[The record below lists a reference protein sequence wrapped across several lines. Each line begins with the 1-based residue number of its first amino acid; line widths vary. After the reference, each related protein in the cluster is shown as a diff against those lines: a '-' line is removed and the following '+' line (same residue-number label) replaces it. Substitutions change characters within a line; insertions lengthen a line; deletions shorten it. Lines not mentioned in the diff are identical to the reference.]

1 MKKIFSLFILF
12 LFFWSVRAAN
22 LVDIPDFFTLELGSD
37 KAEVNQELSL
47 TITAVRDWEVM
58 DNYDGVYLVSIEEN
72 WNVLWNSDVKLANWW
87 WWEFSKDGHWK
98 TVYSNW
104 IVFLRKWKFRIIVS
118 DFLDDSTIW
127 VFEVTVYA
135 DGSGIKEMA
144 MFSQE
149 VIDWY
154 NWAYSHW
161 ITTQKI
167 NNANLWWLLTR
178 QAMAKMIVTFSIDV
192 LKKTPDYSLSC
203 KFDDLQT
210 WSSLNSYIKQAC
222 QLWLMWQSTS
232 KFNPLW
238 TVSRAQFWA
247 ILSRAIWWNEYEG
260 WSPYYSRHLQ
270 KLKELWIMW
279 KISNPESRQE
289 MRWYVMLMMKRAWEL
304 FKNK

>member
-1 MKKIFSLFILF
+1 MLFLKKVFFLFILF
-12 LFFWSVRAAN
+12 LFFWIVRAAN

-58 DNYDGVYLVSIEEN
+58 NNYDGVYLVSVEEN

-154 NWAYSHW
+154 NWA
-161 ITTQKI
+161 
-167 NNANLWWLLTR
+167 
-178 QAMAKMIVTFSIDV
+178 
-192 LKKTPDYSLSC
+192 
-203 KFDDLQT
+203 
-210 WSSLNSYIKQAC
+210 
-222 QLWLMWQSTS
+222 
-232 KFNPLW
+232 
-238 TVSRAQFWA
+238 
-247 ILSRAIWWNEYEG
+247 
-260 WSPYYSRHLQ
+260 
-270 KLKELWIMW
+270 
-279 KISNPESRQE
+279 
-289 MRWYVMLMMKRAWEL
+289 
-304 FKNK
+304 